1 METLINLA
9 IIQLNEPYQ
18 YCNINIPYI
27 GNLETFDQKVNDI
40 IKELG
45 YNKVEVHIMNPEE
58 LSDEELETLDD
69 LGFVFI

>member
-1 METLINLA
+1 METVINLS

-18 YCNINIPYI
+18 YCNINVPYI

-40 IKELG
+40 IEELG

-58 LSDEELETLDD
+58 FSDEDLKTLDD
-69 LGFVFI
+69 LEYVYL